1 MGQLYDQTQD
11 EAVYQSVRTTLEAA
25 QSKAAAAV
33 NGAMVAAYWEIG
45 RRIVEA
51 QGERAEYGK
60 HLIAYLSERLTREFG
75 KVFSSRN
82 LFYMKQFYLAFPIAN
97 TLCSQLSWSHYRLIM
112 RLEDQKRREFYV
124 RAAAKE
130 GWTVRQLD
138 RQIHSSYYE
147 RLLATQED
155 HRDIARKEVKALE
168 PRTRA
173 DSILKDPY
181 VLDFLDLPGGTTYLE
196 SDLEQALMDKLQ
208 HFLLELGRGFAF
220 VARQYRI
227 TTESDSHYHVD
238 LVFYHCVLKCYVLI
252 DLKTGKL
259 TPQDVGQMDFYVRLF
274 DDRCA
279 QPEDNP
285 TIGIILCAD
294 RDETVAKYSVLA
306 DDKNMFAS
314 RYVMHLPTEDEL
326 SHALESTYLAH
337 ASDDQ

>member
-1 MGQLYDQTQD
+1 MGQLYDQAQD
-11 EAVYQSVRTTLEAA
+11 EAVYQSVRATLETGRT
-25 QSKAAAAV
+25 KAAVAV
-33 NGAMVAAYWEIG
+33 NDAMVSAYWEIG
-45 RRIVEA
+45 RQIVEA

-60 HLIAYLSERLTREFG
+60 HLMNYLSERLTGEFG
-75 KVFSSRN
+75 KGFTVRN
-82 LFYMKQFYLAFPIAN
+82 LQAMRQLYLAFPIAH
-97 TLCSQLSWSHYRLIM
+97 TLCAQLSWSHYRLIM
-112 RLEDQKRREFYV
+112 RMEDQKRREFYAH
-124 RAAAKE
+124 AAAEE

-155 HRDIARKEVKALE
+155 RRDIVRKEVKALE

-173 DSILKDPY
+173 DSVLKDPY
-181 VLDFLDLPGGTTYLE
+181 VLDFLDLPGGTAYLE

-306 DDKNMFAS
+306 DDKSIFAS

-337 ASDDQ
+337 ASDNQ

>member
-1 MGQLYDQTQD
+1 MGQLYDKAQD
-11 EAVYQSVRTTLEAA
+11 EAVYRSVRTTLETARA
-25 QSKAAAAV
+25 KASAAV
-33 NGAMVAAYWEIG
+33 NDAMVTAYWEIG
-45 RRIVEA
+45 RQIVEA

-60 HLIAYLSERLTREFG
+60 HLMDYLSERLTREFG
-75 KVFSSRN
+75 KGFTKRN
-82 LFYMKQFYLAFPIAN
+82 LHCMKQFFLAFPIVH
-97 TLCSQLSWSHYRLIM
+97 TLCAQLSWSHYRLIM
-112 RLEDQKRREFYV
+112 RLEDQKRRDFYT
-124 RAAAKE
+124 RTAAEE

-147 RLLATQED
+147 RLLSTRED
-155 HRDIARKEVKALE
+155 QRDVVRKEVKMLE
-168 PRTRA
+168 PCTKA
-173 DSILKDPY
+173 DSVLKDPY
-181 VLDFLDLPGGTTYLE
+181 VLDFLDLPEGTAHLE

-208 HFLLELGRGFAF
+208 HFLLELGKGFAF

-274 DDRCA
+274 NDRCA
-279 QPEDNP
+279 QPEDSP
-285 TIGIILCAD
+285 TIGIILCVD

-306 DDKNMFAS
+306 DDKSIFAS

-326 SHALESTYLAH
+326 SHALESTSLTNESCEA
-337 ASDDQ
+337 

>member
-1 MGQLYDQTQD
+1 MGQLYDPVQD
-11 EAVYQSVRTTLEAA
+11 EAVYQPVRATLETGRAKVA
-25 QSKAAAAV
+25 RAV
-33 NGAMVAAYWEIG
+33 NDVMVSTYWEIG
-45 RRIVEA
+45 RQISEA

-60 HLIAYLSERLTREFG
+60 HLIGYLSDRLTAEFG
-75 KVFSSRN
+75 SVFSTRN
-82 LFYMKQFYLAFPIAN
+82 LRYMKQFYLAFPIVN
-97 TLCSQLSWSHYRLIM
+97 TLCSQLNWSHYRLIM
-112 RLEDQKRREFYV
+112 RLEDQKRREFYA

-155 HRDIARKEVKALE
+155 RRDIVCKEVKTLE
-168 PRTRA
+168 PRTKA

-181 VLDFLDLPGGTTYLE
+181 VLDLLDLPGGTAYLE

-227 TTESDSHYHVD
+227 TTEGDSHYHVD

-306 DDKNMFAS
+306 DDKSIFAS

-337 ASDDQ
+337 ASDNQ

>member
-155 HRDIARKEVKALE
+155 HRDIVRKEVKALE

-196 SDLEQALMDKLQ
+196 SDLEQAQ
-208 HFLLELGRGFAF
+208 IGRA
-220 VARQYRI
+220 
-227 TTESDSHYHVD
+227 HV
-238 LVFYHCVLKCYVLI
+238 
-252 DLKTGKL
+252 
-259 TPQDVGQMDFYVRLF
+259 
-274 DDRCA
+274 
-279 QPEDNP
+279 
-285 TIGIILCAD
+285 
-294 RDETVAKYSVLA
+294 
-306 DDKNMFAS
+306 
-314 RYVMHLPTEDEL
+314 
-326 SHALESTYLAH
+326 
-337 ASDDQ
+337 